1 MSIFWKQF
9 ISGFLIIF
17 LILFLFA
24 LLVMGELKDY
34 DKSLTKERLLTAATL
49 VGEIL
54 ENSIDIDDV
63 NPAEIQRRV
72 TELGQKTGVR
82 ITVIGENGAVLGD
95 SARNP
100 AEMDNHLGRPEVKEA
115 IANDIGESS
124 RYSKTLEREML
135 YVAIP
140 HRAYG
145 NKLRAVIRTSLPL
158 SFLQSSIHPVERK
171 IIYLGGI
178 LTVAALL
185 LSMALSKT
193 LSSSLRGIINT
204 SEELAKG
211 NLDIRIPAT
220 KGKSEIS
227 KISAAL
233 NRMAQNLNE
242 LFKQLSKEKNQLEAV
257 LGAMSEGV
265 MVVSREGRVIIMNSA
280 LKKMFNLKD
289 DPTSKQYWEILRNRE
304 LTKLVESVLEKWTPV
319 SREIFYL
326 YPDEKHYFANVIPLD
341 SPDKEVIVVMFDI
354 TDFKRLE
361 KIKADFIANVSHELR
376 TPLTAIKGYTET
388 LEEEAYESPED
399 QKHFVRIIKRHTDRL
414 INLVSDLLV
423 LSEVES
429 RDSLSKENSVNDFEE
444 ININELIKTSLDALR
459 SKAQDKGIEVSF
471 RAGTD
476 VCRLKANRFLIEQM
490 FINLIDNAIKYTPEN
505 GKVEVR
511 ISRDNS
517 HILTEITDNGI
528 GIPKEHLPRI
538 FERFYRVDKTRSR
551 NLGGTGLGLSI
562 VKHIV
567 IMHGGRI
574 EVQSEEGKGSK
585 FSVTL
590 PAQEASA
597 PGGAAYRQDPSRPI
611 MPDE

>member
-1 MSIFWKQF
+1 LSIFWKQF
-9 ISGFLIIF
+9 ISSFLIIS

-24 LLVMGELKDY
+24 ILVIGQLRDY
-34 DKSLTKERLLTAATL
+34 DRSLTKERLLTAATL
-49 VGEIL
+49 VSEVL
-54 ENSIDIDDV
+54 EPSIDNG
-63 NPAEIQRRV
+63 NPSEIQRLV
-72 TELGQKTGVR
+72 SELGQKTGVR
-82 ITVIGENGAVLGD
+82 ITVIDQDGTVLGD
-95 SARNP
+95 SAGRP
-100 AEMDNHLGRPEVKEA
+100 ADMDSHGDRPEVREA
-115 IANDIGESS
+115 VANDVGESS
-124 RYSKTLEREML
+124 RYSETLGREML

-140 HRAYG
+140 YRAYG
-145 NKLRAVIRTSLPL
+145 NQIKAVIRTSLPL
-158 SFLQSSIHPVERK
+158 SFLQSSIHPVEMK
-171 IIYLGGI
+171 VIYLGGI
-178 LTVAALL
+178 LTAAALL

-211 NLDIRIPAT
+211 NLDISIPAAS
-220 KGKSEIS
+220 GKSEVS
-227 KISAAL
+227 KISIAL
-233 NRMAQNLNE
+233 SRMAQNLNE

-257 LGAMSEGV
+257 LSAMSEGV
-265 MVVSREGRVIIMNSA
+265 MVVSHEGRVIIINSA

-289 DPTSKQYWEILRNRE
+289 DPTRKQYWEILRNRE
-304 LTKLVESVLEKWTPV
+304 LTKLVESVLEKWMPD

-326 YPDEKHYFANVIPLD
+326 YPDEKHYFVNVIPLD
-341 SPDKEVIVVMFDI
+341 SPDREVIVVMFDI

-429 RDSLSKENSVNDFEE
+429 RDSLSKESSANDFEE
-444 ININELIKTSLDALR
+444 INVNELIKSSLDALR
-459 SKAQDKGIEVSF
+459 SKAQEKRIEVAL
-471 RAGTD
+471 RADAD
-476 VCRLKANRFLIEQM
+476 VCRIKANRFLLEQM
-490 FINLIDNAIKYTPEN
+490 FINLIDNAVKYTPES

-511 ISRDNS
+511 VTKENS

-567 IMHGGRI
+567 IMHGGRV

-585 FSVTL
+585 FSITL
-590 PAQEASA
+590 PA
-597 PGGAAYRQDPSRPI
+597 
-611 MPDE
+611 